1 MKRPLTYITISLI
14 IGIILS
20 EIINGIILT
29 VISFL
34 FILLFTI
41 SGNKQKLKYILLF
54 SITVGVFYTNVY
66 YGVNSIP
73 EEYINNEV
81 MSIVGRII
89 SIKEKEY
96 YIEYDI
102 DKVYIEKQRVPKTK
116 LKIRTNDKFELGDML
131 LLKGNIELPTEARN
145 RGGFDYKK
153 TLLAENVYGIVEPTS
168 TPRVISKNNIN
179 VIWRSSIFLRDKINQ
194 IVDELLIQP
203 ESDIVKGILIGDIG
217 SLEND
222 VYEDYKEAGMMHLL
236 AVSGGNI
243 AFLNLI
249 FIWILK
255 KLKLRKDKIN
265 IIMILIIILYVY
277 ITGMT
282 ASVLRAGI
290 MAITILVAYLVNR
303 KSDTITAIAFSALL
317 MIINNPFVIWSLGF
331 QLSFLGTLGIV
342 LLYKPIKE
350 FLDKYMPE
358 KLSELVGVSLA
369 AQLVVN
375 PILAYN
381 FNTFSIVSIFSNIL
395 AVPLSGVI
403 LTYGIITVAVGMIS
417 TTIGQLCAGGLYIL
431 TKAIVIIA
439 KLSASL
445 PFGNIIVRTPK
456 IYEIVFYFVFIFV
469 MFGLIKST
477 KKVKK
482 ILIISFLAIATV
494 GVIIPKPLTI
504 DFIDVGHGD
513 SILITYKD
521 KTILIDTGGSYIS
534 NGAQYDMGESRVA
547 PFILDKGIKNIDLL
561 ILSHLDED
569 HFGGLESITDMLD
582 VDIIMI
588 GDTQHEK
595 DKYNELVRISNN
607 EKAELVKIKAPK
619 KFNIKDIEFDI
630 INPFGESIDENND
643 SLAIMMKYR
652 DKKVLFTGDME
663 KEAEERLLKQE
674 INIQA
679 DILKVG
685 HHGSGTSTTKEFV
698 EAVKPEYSIISVGT
712 RFKSIPSKEVL
723 KYLED
728 SEVYRTDRDGGITV
742 KIGKEINVDTTLSS

>member
-1 MKRPLTYITISLI
+1 MKRPLAIITVSLI

-20 EIINGIILT
+20 EIINGIILM

-41 SGNKQKLKYILLF
+41 SGDKQKCIIVI
-54 SITVGVFYTNVY
+54 SIMVGLVYTNIFY
-66 YGVNSIP
+66 KLNAIP
-73 EEYINNEV
+73 EEYINNENNN
-81 MSIVGRII
+81 IIGRII
-89 SIKEKEY
+89 EIKEKEY
-96 YIEYDI
+96 YIEYDL
-102 DKVYIEKQRVPKTK
+102 DKVYIEKNKMFKTSLK
-116 LKIRTNDKFELGDML
+116 LRTSDKYELGDIII
-131 LLKGNIELPTEARN
+131 LKGNIELPTEARN
-145 RGGFDYKK
+145 KGGFDYRK
-153 TLLAENVYGIVEPTS
+153 TLLSENVYGIVEPTS

-179 VIWRSSIFLRDKINQ
+179 VIWRGSIFLRDKINQ
-194 IVDELLIQP
+194 IIDKLLIPP
-203 ESDIVKGILIGDIG
+203 ESDIVKGILIGDI
-217 SLEND
+217 SDLENE

-282 ASVLRAGI
+282 ASIVRAGI

-303 KSDTITAIAFSALL
+303 KSDTITAIAFSAIL
-317 MIINNPFVIWSLGF
+317 MIINNPFVVWSLGF

-395 AVPLSGVI
+395 AVPLSGII
-403 LTYGIITVAVGMIS
+403 LTYGIITVAVGAIS
-417 TTIGQLCAGGLYIL
+417 NTIGQLCAGGLYIL

-439 KLSASL
+439 KISASL

-456 IYEIVFYFVFIFV
+456 LYEIVFYFVIIFAV
-469 MFGLIKST
+469 FGLIKLSKKT
-477 KKVKK
+477 KQ
-482 ILIISFLAIATV
+482 ILVVSFLGITLV

-513 SILITYKD
+513 SILITHKN

-534 NGAQYDMGESRVA
+534 NGVKYDMGESRVA

-569 HFGGLESITDMLD
+569 HFGGLQSITEMLD
-582 VDIIMI
+582 VDVIML
-588 GDTQHEK
+588 GDTQHEEE
-595 DKYNELVRISNN
+595 KYKELVKTAKK
-607 EKAELVKIKAPK
+607 EKAELVKLKAPK
-619 KFNIKDIEFDI
+619 KFKLDDIDFDI

-643 SLAIMMKYR
+643 SLAIMMEYKN
-652 DKKVLFTGDME
+652 KKVLFTGDME
-663 KEAEERLLKQE
+663 KEAEKRLLEKG
-674 INIQA
+674 INLQA

-698 EAVKPEYSIISVGT
+698 EAVKPEYTIISVGT
-712 RFKSIPSKEVL
+712 RFKSIPSKDVL
-723 KYLED
+723 GYLQG
-728 SEVYRTDRDGGITV
+728 SKVYRTDRDGGITV
-742 KIGKEINVDTTLSS
+742 KIDNEIIVDTTLNS

>member
-1 MKRPLTYITISLI
+1 MKRPLTIITIGLI
-14 IGIILS
+14 AGIILS
-20 EIINGIILT
+20 EIINGIILM

-34 FILLFTI
+34 FALLFTI
-41 SGNKQKLKYILLF
+41 SGNKRKCIIVL
-54 SITVGVFYTNVY
+54 SIIVGFVY
-66 YGVNSIP
+66 AKMIYELNAIP
-73 EEYINNEV
+73 QQYINNENTN
-81 MSIVGRII
+81 IVGRII
-89 SIKEKEY
+89 DIEEKEY

-102 DKVYIEKQRVPKTK
+102 DKVYIEKNKMFKTNLK
-116 LKIRTNDKFELGDML
+116 LRTSDNYELGDII

-145 RGGFDYKK
+145 KGGFDYRK
-153 TLLAENVYGIVEPTS
+153 TLLAENIYGIIESTS
-168 TPRVISKNNIN
+168 TPRVISKNSIN
-179 VIWRSSIFLRDKINQ
+179 LIWRSSIFLRDKINQ
-194 IVDELLIQP
+194 IIDDLLIPP
-203 ESDIVKGILIGDIG
+203 ESDIVKGILIGDI
-217 SLEND
+217 SNLEND

-255 KLKLRKDKIN
+255 KIKLRKDKIN

-282 ASVLRAGI
+282 ASIVRAGI

-381 FNTFSIVSIFSNIL
+381 FNTFSIVSIFSNIV
-395 AVPLSGVI
+395 AVPLSGII
-403 LTYGIITVAVGMIS
+403 LTYGIITVAVGAIS
-417 TTIGQLCAGGLYIL
+417 NTIGQLCAGGLYIL
-431 TKAIVIIA
+431 TKVIVLIA

-456 IYEIVFYFVFIFV
+456 IYEIVFYFIFIFV
-469 MFGLIKST
+469 LFGLIKLSQKT
-477 KKVKK
+477 KQL
-482 ILIISFLAIATV
+482 LIVSFLGFTLLGI
-494 GVIIPKPLTI
+494 IIPKPLTI

-513 SILITYKD
+513 SILITHKN
-521 KTILIDTGGSYIS
+521 KTILIDTGGSYLS
-534 NGAQYDMGESRVA
+534 NGIKYDMGESRVA

-569 HFGGLESITDMLD
+569 HFGGLKSITEMLD
-582 VDIIMI
+582 VDIIMV
-588 GDTQHEK
+588 GDTKHEEK
-595 DKYNELVRISNN
+595 KYNQLVEITKK
-607 EKAELVKIKAPK
+607 EKAELVKLKAPK
-619 KFNIKDIEFDI
+619 KFKLDDIEFI
-630 INPFGESIDENND
+630 VINPFGESIDENND
-643 SLAIMMKYR
+643 SLAIMMKYK
-652 DKKVLFTGDME
+652 DKKILFTGDME
-663 KEAEERLLKQE
+663 KEAEKRLLEKG
-674 INIQA
+674 INLQA

-698 EAVKPEYSIISVGT
+698 EAVKPEYTIISVGT
-712 RFKSIPSKEVL
+712 RFKSIPSKDVL
-723 KYLED
+723 KYLEG
-728 SEVYRTDRDGGITV
+728 SKVYRTDRDGGITI
-742 KIGKEINVDTTLSS
+742 KIDDKIKVSAMASS